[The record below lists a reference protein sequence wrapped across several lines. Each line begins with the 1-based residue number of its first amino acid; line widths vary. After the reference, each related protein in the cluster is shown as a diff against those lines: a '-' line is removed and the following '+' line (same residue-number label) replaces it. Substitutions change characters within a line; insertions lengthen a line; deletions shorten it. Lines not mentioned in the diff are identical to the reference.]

1 MPLEEK
7 SSITTINNKLTY
19 KSGLKSIC
27 KRVNQK
33 INALV
38 SSSIQPSEIN
48 QAGRVK
54 IPNLTSPSKTKTLT
68 ITLIKYHLLYYSKL
82 WVDQFQTAINLLGW
96 NAWQVTWKDHPSKI
110 HWPSANRS
118 LKSLNGYSPDFMRFL
133 IYEKIL
139 ITSNTFMP
147 LILMFLEIIICTS
160 SPFKWEKMYWEPW
173 LLSWKNHTH

>member
-1 MPLEEK
+1 MPLDEK

-33 INALV
+33 VNALV

-48 QAGRVK
+48 QAGRFK

-82 WVDQFQTAINLLGW
+82 WVDQFQTAINLLG
-96 NAWQVTWKDHPSKI
+96 
-110 HWPSANRS
+110 
-118 LKSLNGYSPDFMRFL
+118 
-133 IYEKIL
+133 
-139 ITSNTFMP
+139 
-147 LILMFLEIIICTS
+147 
-160 SPFKWEKMYWEPW
+160 
-173 LLSWKNHTH
+173 